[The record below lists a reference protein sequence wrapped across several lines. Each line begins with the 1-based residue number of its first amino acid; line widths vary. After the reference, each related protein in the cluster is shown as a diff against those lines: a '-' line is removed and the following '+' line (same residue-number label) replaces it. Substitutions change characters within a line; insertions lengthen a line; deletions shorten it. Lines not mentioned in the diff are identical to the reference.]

1 MATTEEPK
9 KETAPEDKKEETP
22 TEEAAAIVPIKA
34 TTTKWMPSGDNI
46 AGGGCLLLAVVYA
59 IMMVQTECRSAE
71 GVLWSILVIPMALV
85 IFFASLPVAVLI
97 FSVDFILRVFFD
109 APANFTVPIYYLL
122 GFPWFVAGF
131 RLDQFDCVYRETM
144 RWWS

>member
-71 GVLWSILVIPMALV
+71 GVLWSILVAPMASM
-85 IFFASLPVAVLI
+85 IFFASLPIAVLI
-97 FSVDFILRVFFD
+97 FWVEFILRVFFD
-109 APANFTVPIYYLL
+109 ARTSFPVSLYNFL
-122 GFPWFVAGF
+122 GFPWLVAGF